1 MADQNQAAY
10 FFRQMQL
17 IRRVEETLL
26 SLFSQGKIRG
36 TVHTCIG
43 QESTAVGVVGALDKE
58 RDVIFSNHRAHGHYI
73 AYGGDITRLIAEV
86 AGKPMGLCGGI
97 GGTQHLHDR
106 NFYTNGIQGGMV
118 PIAVG
123 SAAAEKHRGT
133 GAVTVVFLGDGTL
146 GEGVVYESM
155 NIAALWQLPI
165 LFVVDNNQYAQS
177 TPVVLEQAG
186 DLSTRAASF
195 GIASATVSAEA
206 YDPFHVYEAAVKAVT
221 FVRKEVAPFYL
232 LLNSYRLGPHSKGD
246 DHRDPA
252 EIARHAARDPLVRLR
267 ETLPAAARQAIEE
280 DVERQLASAL
290 TQVFARDEQGGAS

>member
-1 MADQNQAAY
+1 MADQTQAA
-10 FFRQMQL
+10 FFYHQMQL

-86 AGKPMGLCGGI
+86 AGKPSGLCGGI

-155 NIAALWQLPI
+155 NIAALWQLPV

-177 TPVVLEQAG
+177 TPVSLGQAG
-186 DLSTRAASF
+186 DLATRAASF
-195 GIASATVSAEA
+195 GIASVSIPAEA
-206 YDPFHVYEAAVKAVT
+206 YDPFRVYQAAQEAVAY
-221 FVRKEVAPFYL
+221 VRNEVAPFYL

-252 EIARHAARDPLVRLR
+252 EIAQYAARDPLVRLR
-267 ETLPAAARQAIEE
+267 ETLPEAQRQALDE

-290 TQVFARDEQGGAS
+290 ALVFAQEDEGGA